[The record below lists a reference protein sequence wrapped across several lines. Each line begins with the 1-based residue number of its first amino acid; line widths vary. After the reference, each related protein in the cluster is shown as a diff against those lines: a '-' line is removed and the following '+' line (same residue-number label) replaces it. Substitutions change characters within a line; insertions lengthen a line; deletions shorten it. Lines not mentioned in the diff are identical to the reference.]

1 MILIEYSKKQNKT
14 FNAITYLY
22 ILIAKKKKVR
32 TKQVPY

>member
-22 ILIAKKKKVR
+22 ILIAKKKVR